1 MRLYTAYYAAKGM
14 IDQDR
19 TDHGLFAKKGNSVRV
34 VRTIRLT
41 DETWNLLGEKADEN
55 DMSRADF
62 LESLASGEID
72 WNEEK
77 DVESNLDFD
86 ADEVAEILTECLT
99 LKGNVSKILKAK
111 ITEVLEI
118 MGVEVEDE

>member
-1 MRLYTAYYAAKGM
+1 MV
-14 IDQDR
+14 DQDR
-19 TDHGLFAKKGNSVRV
+19 AEHGLFAKKGNSVRV

-55 DMSRADF
+55 DMSKADF

-77 DVESNLDFD
+77 EVESELDFD
-86 ADEVAEILTECLT
+86 VNEVTEILQECLE

-111 ITEVLEI
+111 ITEVLGI

>member
-1 MRLYTAYYAAKGM
+1 M
-14 IDQDR
+14 IDQER
-19 TDHGLFAKKGNSVRV
+19 TDHGLFAKKGNSVRA

-72 WNEEK
+72 WEGEK
-77 DVESNLDFD
+77 KVELNIDFD
-86 ADEVAEILTECLT
+86 VDEVAEKLKEILS
-99 LKGNVSKILKAK
+99 LKSRDGVKMKEIVKEAA
-111 ITEVLEI
+111 EI
-118 MGVEVEDE
+118 MGFDLEDE